1 MADFWATL
9 AFAAMC
15 IPSRNASGNKVF
27 TDGGVLDA
35 EAAVNLG
42 QRGSLLVE
50 VGRFIDLAGVE
61 DVLAPLNPMAVQDR
75 SYRSAVKAELLSK
88 VPHIAARLVLG
99 DEIGLLGIGDVPLR
113 VEDFRCLERLVIWE
127 ELPRVTS
134 QEP

>member
-1 MADFWATL
+1 MAGDTTL

-35 EAAVNLG
+35 EAAANLR

-50 VGRFIDLAGVE
+50 VGRFIDLAGGE
-61 DVLAPLNPMAVQDR
+61 DVPAPLNPMAVQDR

-88 VPHIAARLVLG
+88 VPDIVARLVLG

-113 VEDFRCLERLVIWE
+113 VADFRCLERLVIWE